1 MEVVWEAQERTPK
14 DLSAGTSRTSWNP
27 ELKLL
32 RILQAPDYEDEDN
45 QPCGTQS
52 KESAQA

>member
-1 MEVVWEAQERTPK
+1 MEVVWEARERTPK
-14 DLSAGTSRTSWNP
+14 DLSAGTSRKSWNP

-52 KESAQA
+52 KEFLQA

>member
-14 DLSAGTSRTSWNP
+14 DLAASTSRTSWNP

-32 RILQAPDYEDEDN
+32 RILQATAYEDEDN

-52 KESAQA
+52 KESPEA